1 MRKKRRGD
9 TLETAEAGPECSGKP
24 PFLSRR
30 SSIFEGLVS
39 TKKSPNLKTRERS
52 QQPPPSPS
60 LGRKP

>member
-1 MRKKRRGD
+1 MVRKKRRGD
-9 TLETAEAGPECSGKP
+9 TLKTAEAGPECSGKP

-30 SSIFEGLVS
+30 SRFGFNQ
-39 TKKSPNLKTRERS
+39 KSPNLKTRERS